1 MKTPVELLLAVAEIG
16 GQLGP
21 ADDRLRMLL
30 PADCPPELKGAIRQH
45 KSALLELLRLDFLV
59 VRSDTLNATVFWT
72 PDEATKESLA
82 AAGADL
88 GSIYTASELEQLV
101 HRPVTTNE
109 LPLIHA
115 AKQRFKGKVTKPA
128 STPPRN

>member
-1 MKTPVELLLAVAEIG
+1 MKTPIDVLLAVAGVG
-16 GQLGP
+16 GRLGI
-21 ADDRLRMLL
+21 AEDRLRMLL
-30 PADCPPELKGAIRQH
+30 PADCSPELKGAIRQH
-45 KSALLELLRLDFLV
+45 KSALLELLRLDFRV

-88 GSIYTASELEQLV
+88 GSIYTAAELEQLV
-101 HRPVTTNE
+101 HRRVTTGE

-115 AKQRFKGKVTKPA
+115 AKQRFGGKVTKP
-128 STPPRN
+128 

>member
-21 ADDRLRMLL
+21 ADDKLRMLL
-30 PADCPPELKGAIRQH
+30 PADCPPEMKDAIRQH
-45 KSALLELLRLDFLV
+45 KSVLLELLRRGFLV
-59 VRSDTLNATVFWT
+59 IQSDTLNATMFWAA
-72 PDEATKESLA
+72 DEATKEALA

-88 GSIYTASELEQLV
+88 GSIYTVSELEQLV
-101 HRPVTTNE
+101 HRRVTSIE

-115 AKQRFKGKVTKPA
+115 ARCRFDGRLSEP
-128 STPPRN
+128 

>member
-1 MKTPVELLLAVAEIG
+1 MKE
-16 GQLGP
+16 
-21 ADDRLRMLL
+21 
-30 PADCPPELKGAIRQH
+30 AIRQH
-45 KSALLELLRLDFLV
+45 KSALLELLRLNFLA

-101 HRPVTTNE
+101 HRRVTANE

-115 AKQRFKGKVTKPA
+115 ARQRFGGKVINP
-128 STPPRN
+128 